1 MIRTALKFIQRE
13 LEAFMVERS
22 QDIPYI
28 IDQVVDMRSV
38 VQPNGNTNI
47 DDNKHITL
55 MLVGIEEERR
65 EGKRPHFI
73 PGNNNERLILNPPV
87 ELDLYLLFLAH
98 SNNYETALDD
108 LSDVAAFF
116 QANPVFNA
124 QQYPS
129 MNDKIEKPWR
139 LIERLSFRIFNLT
152 FEQQNNLWAMLGI
165 KYIPNIVYKMNML
178 TLFDTKSRNKSAPI
192 TEINMVEN

>member
-1 MIRTALKFIQRE
+1 
-13 LEAFMVERS
+13 
-22 QDIPYI
+22 
-28 IDQVVDMRSV
+28 
-38 VQPNGNTNI
+38 
-47 DDNKHITL
+47 

-87 ELDLYLLFLAH
+87 ELDLYILFLSH

-116 QANPVFNA
+116 QANPVFDT

-129 MNDKIEKPWR
+129 MNDKVEKPWR
-139 LIERLSFRIFNLT
+139 MIDRLSFRIFNLT

-178 TLFDTKSRNKSAPI
+178 TLFDTKSRQKSLPI
-192 TEINMVEN
+192 TEINMIEN